1 MYALDLLRTDAW
13 SALLLVTALK
23 GAIVLVCALLATRLI
38 ARASAATRHTVW
50 VLAFIAVLVMPALLV
65 AVPGWQVPVLPD
77 GGLAMGLDEEVTLAI
92 PDTRVGSVV
101 AGLSGASL
109 VYAGPASKSISLGA
123 LLLLFWGL
131 GAFFVAARWVAG
143 VLSAWALT
151 RKAMPV
157 NDPDWM
163 AAANEV
169 RAELGLRRAV
179 TLRISAH
186 TRTPM
191 TWGTIFPVVLL
202 PEGAMRWSADR
213 RVVVLTHEL
222 AHVRRL
228 DGLTQW
234 IAQAACVLH
243 WFNPLV
249 WKSYQRFLVERE
261 HACDDYVLEEG
272 TRASTYAEHLLDIA
286 KGLRNQQRAELA
298 MAPMAHGTQIEER
311 LRSILNDQQRRD
323 RLSRGLLLIVCT
335 LVFAL
340 VWPVAAITFVAR
352 GHQPITQHAPAPPVH
367 PEAPLAPLPPAPP
380 LPPEAPLPPLPPEP
394 PLPPLP
400 PEPPAPPHPELA
412 HEPHAGAFLVPVAEV
427 MSGPASAGN
436 QRIAFRREVTVEQRL
451 RKRARDNQFRVRLDA
466 SLAAEMEE
474 LGRSIQVDVERLV
487 RDVENDRWD
496 ALEGRTRGVVRHVEA
511 IVREAQDWDKTD
523 WIESQA
529 ETLASI
535 DEGSDVIAAID
546 WKRDVRRPSRRGRP
560 SAHPNRTKNTHNSNT
575 CRSTDNQP

>member
-1 MYALDLLRTDAW
+1 MFVLDFLRVDAW
-13 SALLLVTALK
+13 SALLLITALK
-23 GAIVLVCALLATRLI
+23 GAVVLVCALLATRLI

-77 GGLAMGLDEEVTLAI
+77 GGLSLGLDEEVTLAI
-92 PDTRVGSVV
+92 PDIRVGNVV

-109 VYAGPASKSISLGA
+109 VNAEPASKTISLGA

-131 GAFFVAARWVAG
+131 GAFFVAARWAAG

-157 NDPDWM
+157 SDPDWM
-163 AAANEV
+163 AAADEV
-169 RAELGLRRAV
+169 RAALGLRRSV

-191 TWGTIFPVVLL
+191 TWGTFRPVVLL
-202 PEGAMRWSADR
+202 PEGAMRWSAGR
-213 RVVVLTHEL
+213 RAIVLTHEL

-243 WFNPLV
+243 WFNPFV

-298 MAPMAHGTQIEER
+298 MAPMAHRTQIEER

-323 RLSRGLLLIVCT
+323 RLSRGLFLIVCT

-367 PEAPLAPLPPAPP
+367 PEAPLTPLPPAPP
-380 LPPEAPLPPLPPEP
+380 LPPEVPLPPLPPEP

-400 PEPPAPPHPELA
+400 PAPLHPAEPAP
-412 HEPHAGAFLVPVAEV
+412 EPHVGAFFVPIAQV
-427 MSGPASAGN
+427 MSGPASTDN
-436 QRIAFRREVTVEQRL
+436 RRTLIRREVTVEQRL
-451 RKRARDNQFRVRLDA
+451 LKRVRDSQFRLRLDA

-474 LGRSIQVDVERLV
+474 GGRSIQVDVERIIV
-487 RDVENDRWD
+487 RDVANERWD
-496 ALEGRTRGVVRHVEA
+496 ALEERTRSVVRHVDA
-511 IVREAQDWDKTD
+511 MVREAQDWDETH
-523 WIESQA
+523 WVERQA

-535 DEGSDVIAAID
+535 AEDSDIIAVID
-546 WKRDVRRPSRRGRP
+546 WKRDVQRSSRHTQPSANPSRI
-560 SAHPNRTKNTHNSNT
+560 SINRDSDDCPKT
-575 CRSTDNQP
+575 CNRQ